1 MAEDAARELPN
12 LSLEDALQLVKLYAE
27 RGSPKYEKAAIRW
40 LERYLTEGSPTPPR
54 GLSRPPPLSVDGEP
68 GARLRCDCHKWPDG
82 GSRMNVALRRRRC
95 GMPSL
100 LLAFPASFALVF
112 TGCGGAGGGVET
124 NELPL
129 KQDFSECGAFT
140 MNDEVATID
149 CPAGELRVLVEQPDV
164 SPTHFVPFRADAN
177 QQTLAVSA
185 EARAQKAAG
194 GAWGVGCIASEPDE
208 GGRGYLLLVSDEGA
222 AALLRLDVESQEGD
236 RYAQRFTP
244 LSQQENAI
252 RGTRARHT
260 LQIRC
265 AKEDAGTARVRA
277 GIDGGRALT
286 ADDTQGM
293 GPFTG
298 AMLLV
303 LAERPDTDI
312 RFDKLTVDG
321 APVIERGSALGDQKE
336 RIALVRAAAAKRT
349 ANGRVTSVF
358 CQSENSGCVVTYVV
372 EYAAPDCQ
380 FWFVANVGGAAV
392 AEPDGP
398 LSEGHGTYDEDNP
411 DAIGCDH
418 GP

>member
-1 MAEDAARELPN
+1 
-12 LSLEDALQLVKLYAE
+12 
-27 RGSPKYEKAAIRW
+27 
-40 LERYLTEGSPTPPR
+40 
-54 GLSRPPPLSVDGEP
+54 
-68 GARLRCDCHKWPDG
+68 
-82 GSRMNVALRRRRC
+82 MNVASRRRRC
-95 GMPSL
+95 RISSL
-100 LLAFPASFALVF
+100 LLAFPASFVLVF
-112 TGCGGAGGGVET
+112 TGCGGAVGGVET

-129 KQDFSECGAFT
+129 KQDFSECGGFT

-185 EARAQKAAG
+185 EARAQKAGG
-194 GAWGVGCIASEPDE
+194 GAWGIGCIASEPDE

-222 AALLRLDVESQEGD
+222 AALLRFDVESQEGD

-252 RGTRARHT
+252 RETRTRHT
-260 LQIRC
+260 LQFRC
-265 AKEDAGTARVRA
+265 AKEDAGTVHVRA

-286 ADDTQGM
+286 ADDTPGM

-298 AMLLV
+298 AVLLV
-303 LAERPDTDI
+303 LAQQPDTDI

-321 APVIERGSALGDQKE
+321 TPVIERGTAVSDQE
-336 RIALVRAAAAKRT
+336 GRIALVRAAAGKQR

-358 CQSENSGCVVTYVV
+358 CQSKNSGCVVTFKV
-372 EYAAPDCQ
+372 EYSAPDCQ
-380 FWFVANVGGAAV
+380 FWVVESVNGVDVAK
-392 AEPDGP
+392 PDGP
-398 LSEGHGTYDEDNP
+398 LSEGQGTYDEDNP
-411 DAIGCDH
+411 DAIGCDY